1 MKCNTIFNWSEVV
14 DFVTSRGVLSDLSCL
29 EDLISFLFSKY
40 RIECLNGDVECLPAK
55 RVPDIEKILKQ
66 LYQLY
71 KSTIKAYS
79 NEFDKH
85 PESHDS
91 DHPPFQ
97 PQSP

>member
-1 MKCNTIFNWSEVV
+1 
-14 DFVTSRGVLSDLSCL
+14 
-29 EDLISFLFSKY
+29 
-40 RIECLNGDVECLPAK
+40 LNGDVECLPAK